1 MQQIG
6 KYQLQGVLG
15 QGGMGV
21 VYRSFHPHLSRP
33 VAIKLILSGAAD
45 AEARQ
50 RFLREAQVVA
60 GLSHPNIIRIFDVD
74 LQDGQPYLVM
84 ELIEGGSL
92 AERLDRPLAP
102 EQAVGL
108 GIALAQ
114 ALDYAHAQGIVH
126 RDLKPANVLLR
137 PDGTPV
143 LADFGL
149 ARAANPLPDQRITA
163 SGAVLGT
170 LAYMAPEQLSSR
182 ALDGR
187 TDIYA
192 LGVLL
197 FEALTGQLP
206 FLGDTGQML
215 LGHLQM
221 PPPLPATLNAAV
233 PAELSR
239 LVVWMLA
246 KDPDNR
252 PQRAAEVA
260 EALQAIQ
267 RRQVG
272 ALLPAP
278 GAGAAHVLQTGA
290 APTIALRPPDPTAAQ
305 PGALSTSPASGPRV
319 PPLALGALVLGV
331 FVAAL
336 LGLGGLLRLG
346 SGASA
351 GRPTPAPARIA
362 SAEPLRE
369 AEAPTLAPLRA
380 EVAPTAAP
388 APTATPPPPL
398 EQLAA
403 APMAGAQPVGPEQFS
418 VAELTQTQTSGARW
432 FFGEVRNDGAEP
444 REAIAVRISLLDRDG
459 QELASETG
467 YTARSYLAPGESSP
481 FSVLFNTD
489 AGPLPAF
496 ARYALE
502 VRSQKGDFQTGFTRR
517 TLQAEQIRDETDRWG
532 SRIVRGR
539 LRNTGQEP
547 VKFPKVIITFYDQKG
562 QVVGIQTAY
571 AETDDSKAL
580 KPDQSGRF
588 EGSTIIFADD
598 PAGYLLFVEGSQL
611 R

>member
-21 VYRSFHPHLSRP
+21 VYRSFHPHLNRP
-33 VAIKLILSGAAD
+33 VAIKLILAGAAD

-50 RFLREAQVVA
+50 RFMREAQVVA

-84 ELIEGGSL
+84 ELVEAGSL
-92 AERLDRPLAP
+92 ADRLGQPLTP
-102 EQAVGL
+102 DQVVVL

-114 ALDYAHAQGIVH
+114 ALDYAHGQGIVH

-137 PDGTPV
+137 ADATPV

-170 LAYMAPEQLSSR
+170 VAYMAPEQLSSR
-182 ALDGR
+182 PLDGR

-221 PPPLPATLNAAV
+221 PPPLPVTLNAAV

-260 EALQAIQ
+260 EALQTIQ
-267 RRQVG
+267 QRWVG
-272 ALLPAP
+272 TVTQP
-278 GAGAAHVLQTGA
+278 AGAAPLAPTGA
-290 APTIALRPPDPTAAQ
+290 LPTVALPRPGPALAPPPAGLSAPAQ
-305 PGALSTSPASGPRV
+305 RPRV
-319 PPLALGALVLGV
+319 PPLALGVLLLGA
-331 FVAAL
+331 FVAVVLA
-336 LGLGGLLRLG
+336 LGGLLRLG
-346 SGASA
+346 SGVSAS
-351 GRPTPAPARIA
+351 RPTPVLFHSPQA
-362 SAEPLRE
+362 E
-369 AEAPTLAPLRA
+369 AERHALEATAAPPLLRA
-380 EVAPTAAP
+380 EVAPSAVP
-388 APTATPPPPL
+388 EPTATPAPAL

-418 VAELTQTQTSGARW
+418 VAELTQTQTSGAHW
-432 FFGEVRNDGAEP
+432 FFGEVRNNATEP
-444 REAIAVRISLLDRDG
+444 REAIAVRINLLDANG
-459 QELASETG
+459 QELASKTG
-467 YTARSYLAPGESSP
+467 YAARSYLAPGETSP
-481 FSVLFNTD
+481 FSVLFSAD
-489 AGPLPAF
+489 DGPLPAF
-496 ARYALE
+496 ARYTLE
-502 VRSQKGDFQTGFTRR
+502 VRSQKSGFQAGFTRR
-517 TLQAEQIRDETDRWG
+517 TLQAEELRSETDRWG
-532 SRIVRGR
+532 SRIVRGK
-539 LRNTGQEP
+539 LRNTGRQP
-547 VKFPKVIITFYDQKG
+547 VKFPKVIITFYDQQG
-562 QVVGIQTAY
+562 RVVGIQTAY

-580 KPDQSGRF
+580 KADQSGRF
-588 EGSTIIFADD
+588 EGSTLIFSND
-598 PAGYLLFVEGSQL
+598 PAGYLLFVEGSQD